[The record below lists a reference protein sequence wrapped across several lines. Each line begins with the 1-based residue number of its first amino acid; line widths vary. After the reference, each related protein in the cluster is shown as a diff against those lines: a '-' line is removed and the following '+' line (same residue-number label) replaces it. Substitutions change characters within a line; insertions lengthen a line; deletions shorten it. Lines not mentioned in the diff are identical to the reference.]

1 MEFMTHELDTVHDH
15 ALEVRTNARYTLFYF
30 YAPYVSLHLLLY
42 SVPLGLYKTFSLN
55 FFTLPSSPLFPYL
68 PFLRHFLYPTFLDSL
83 SLPSLLPLLLKFLTS
98 FLSSISYL
106 AIATIQRHCGHRL
119 ECTASALLATFC
131 ENNSNHL
138 AQLLSSALFKDVSYV
153 KGDEGE
159 GQGQGALKRKAEH
172 SGLVVRS
179 IPFRRLLEL
188 SIYQMHSIQL
198 SRFVVH

>member
-15 ALEVRTNARYTLFYF
+15 ALEVRTHARYTLFYF
-30 YAPYVSLHLLLY
+30 YAPCVSVHLLLY
-42 SVPLGLYKTFSLN
+42 SVPLGLYKRSFLH

-68 PFLRHFLYPTFLDSL
+68 PFLRLSLYPPFLDSL
-83 SLPSLLPLLLKFLTS
+83 SLQSLPPSLSRILTFHFFPL
-98 FLSSISYL
+98 SYL
-106 AIATIQRHCGHRL
+106 TIATVQRHCGHRL

-153 KGDEGE
+153 KGEEGE
-159 GQGQGALKRKAEH
+159 GQGQGKKRKAEH

-179 IPFRRLLEL
+179 ILFKRLLEH
-188 SIYQMHSIQL
+188 SIHPMHSIQL
-198 SRFVVH
+198 VKFVVH